1 MPVDTQIGVVVTH
14 MLHQQRNTGGGT
26 ALKGG
31 EEEGGRGSGHLSQK
45 IQPIATFPLLSDAI
59 SSSL

>member
-31 EEEGGRGSGHLSQK
+31 EEEGRGER
-45 IQPIATFPLLSDAI
+45 PFI
-59 SSSL
+59 SEDTTDSYFSITQ

>member
-14 MLHQQRNTGGGT
+14 MLHQQRNTGGGI

-31 EEEGGRGSGHLSQK
+31 EEEGGK
-45 IQPIATFPLLSDAI
+45 QPFI
-59 SSSL
+59 SEDTNDSCFSITQ

>member
-14 MLHQQRNTGGGT
+14 MLHQQRNTGRGT

-31 EEEGGRGSGHLSQK
+31 EEEGGGGER
-45 IQPIATFPLLSDAI
+45 PFI
-59 SSSL
+59 SEDTTDSYFSITQ